1 MGGKPRE
8 HIPHTPA
15 EKAELVKFLVDLGY
29 VQYATPEFISKM
41 DALGYDSIEDL
52 PNLAQE
58 DDYEELGM
66 PEKHAEKIE
75 EAALKE
81 LLRRFLA
88 AIPEGSTAA
97 CTKLERHRPAGHHY
111 ALPAALPPAYAYAS
125 YTAQPHRLCVLPT
138 AAGME
143 KHLDR
148 FIENDYDE
156 IEDLE
161 DLDEDDAEE
170 LGLTAKEIE
179 VLSHRAEMHVAR
191 TVVTW
196 LLRTHRDRSQPSSEF
211 PFREPA
217 VYKPLLEAL
226 LQAGV
231 TEVEDVAHLKPGQVR
246 PLVRVRVR
254 VRVRI
259 RVSLTLILTRTLTA
273 DGMAKIVRLGF
284 MLLPCL
290 LIGGWAQ

>member
-1 MGGKPRE
+1 MGGKSTRE

-52 PNLAQE
+52 PNLAEE

-66 PEKHAEKIE
+66 PEKHAEKIQ

-97 CTKLERHRPAGHHY
+97 CTKLERHRAAGRPATVRAPGRS
-111 ALPAALPPAYAYAS
+111 PACVCLCS
-125 YTAQPHRLCVLPT
+125 YTAQPHSLCVLPT

-148 FIENDYDE
+148 FI
-156 IEDLE
+156 
-161 DLDEDDAEE
+161 
-170 LGLTAKEIE
+170 K
-179 VLSHRAEMHVAR
+179 
-191 TVVTW
+191 
-196 LLRTHRDRSQPSSEF
+196 
-211 PFREPA
+211 
-217 VYKPLLEAL
+217 
-226 LQAGV
+226 
-231 TEVEDVAHLKPGQVR
+231 VR
-246 PLVRVRVR
+246 R
-254 VRVRI
+254 RI
-259 RVSLTLILTRTLTA
+259 HS
-273 DGMAKIVRLGF
+273 
-284 MLLPCL
+284 
-290 LIGGWAQ
+290 

>member
-1 MGGKPRE
+1 MRTLLMLVAVLSPSIAGKKTGGVPIMGGKSRE

-97 CTKLERHRPAGHHY
+97 CTKLERHRPAGR
-111 ALPAALPPAYAYAS
+111 PP
-125 YTAQPHRLCVLPT
+125 
-138 AAGME
+138 
-143 KHLDR
+143 
-148 FIENDYDE
+148 
-156 IEDLE
+156 
-161 DLDEDDAEE
+161 
-170 LGLTAKEIE
+170 
-179 VLSHRAEMHVAR
+179 
-191 TVVTW
+191 
-196 LLRTHRDRSQPSSEF
+196 
-211 PFREPA
+211 
-217 VYKPLLEAL
+217 
-226 LQAGV
+226 
-231 TEVEDVAHLKPGQVR
+231 
-246 PLVRVRVR
+246 
-254 VRVRI
+254 
-259 RVSLTLILTRTLTA
+259 
-273 DGMAKIVRLGF
+273 
-284 MLLPCL
+284 
-290 LIGGWAQ
+290 

>member
-1 MGGKPRE
+1 MGGKSRE

-88 AIPEGSTAA
+88 AIPEGSTTA

-226 LQAGV
+226 L
-231 TEVEDVAHLKPGQVR
+231 R
-246 PLVRVRVR
+246 PLPRRP
-254 VRVRI
+254 
-259 RVSLTLILTRTLTA
+259 L
-273 DGMAKIVRLGF
+273 
-284 MLLPCL
+284 
-290 LIGGWAQ
+290 Q

>member
-1 MGGKPRE
+1 MGGKSRE

-29 VQYATPEFISKM
+29 VQYATPEFVSKM

-111 ALPAALPPAYAYAS
+111 ALPAALPPAYAYARTPRS
-125 YTAQPHRLCVLPT
+125 
-138 AAGME
+138 
-143 KHLDR
+143 
-148 FIENDYDE
+148 
-156 IEDLE
+156 
-161 DLDEDDAEE
+161 
-170 LGLTAKEIE
+170 LTASAK
-179 VLSHRAEMHVAR
+179 RYWPR
-191 TVVTW
+191 
-196 LLRTHRDRSQPSSEF
+196 F
-211 PFREPA
+211 PLYGKGP
-217 VYKPLLEAL
+217 
-226 LQAGV
+226 
-231 TEVEDVAHLKPGQVR
+231 PG
-246 PLVRVRVR
+246 
-254 VRVRI
+254 I
-259 RVSLTLILTRTLTA
+259 KLI
-273 DGMAKIVRLGF
+273 MI
-284 MLLPCL
+284 
-290 LIGGWAQ
+290 

>member
-97 CTKLERHRPAGHHY
+97 CTKLERHRPAGRPPLR
-111 ALPAALPPAYAYAS
+111 APGRSPACVCLCS
-125 YTAQPHRLCVLPT
+125 YTAR
-138 AAGME
+138 AAVPS
-143 KHLDR
+143 
-148 FIENDYDE
+148 
-156 IEDLE
+156 
-161 DLDEDDAEE
+161 A
-170 LGLTAKEIE
+170 
-179 VLSHRAEMHVAR
+179 VA
-191 TVVTW
+191 
-196 LLRTHRDRSQPSSEF
+196 P
-211 PFREPA
+211 
-217 VYKPLLEAL
+217 
-226 LQAGV
+226 
-231 TEVEDVAHLKPGQVR
+231 
-246 PLVRVRVR
+246 
-254 VRVRI
+254 
-259 RVSLTLILTRTLTA
+259 
-273 DGMAKIVRLGF
+273 
-284 MLLPCL
+284 
-290 LIGGWAQ
+290 

>member
-1 MGGKPRE
+1 MGGKSRE

-97 CTKLERHRPAGHHY
+97 CTKLERHRPAGRPPLR
-111 ALPAALPPAYAYAS
+111 APGRSPACVC
-125 YTAQPHRLCVLPT
+125 LCLV
-138 AAGME
+138 
-143 KHLDR
+143 
-148 FIENDYDE
+148 
-156 IEDLE
+156 
-161 DLDEDDAEE
+161 
-170 LGLTAKEIE
+170 
-179 VLSHRAEMHVAR
+179 HRAASQ
-191 TVVTW
+191 T
-196 LLRTHRDRSQPSSEF
+196 LRFANRCRHGEALGPLHRERLRRDRGS
-211 PFREPA
+211 
-217 VYKPLLEAL
+217 
-226 LQAGV
+226 G
-231 TEVEDVAHLKPGQVR
+231 
-246 PLVRVRVR
+246 
-254 VRVRI
+254 
-259 RVSLTLILTRTLTA
+259 
-273 DGMAKIVRLGF
+273 GF
-284 MLLPCL
+284 
-290 LIGGWAQ
+290 G

>member
-88 AIPEGSTAA
+88 AIPEGS
-97 CTKLERHRPAGHHY
+97 
-111 ALPAALPPAYAYAS
+111 
-125 YTAQPHRLCVLPT
+125 
-138 AAGME
+138 ME

-161 DLDEDDAEE
+161 DLDEDDAQE

-179 VLSHRAEMHVAR
+179 VLSPRAEMHVAR

-226 LQAGV
+226 LEAGV
-231 TEVEDVAHLKPGQVR
+231 TEVEDVAHLKPGQVAGLSDADLAKLQSD
-246 PLVRVRVR
+246 PRVLETVNKAE
-254 VRVRI
+254 
-259 RVSLTLILTRTLTA
+259 L
-273 DGMAKIVRLGF
+273 
-284 MLLPCL
+284 
-290 LIGGWAQ
+290 

>member
-1 MGGKPRE
+1 MGGKSRE

-88 AIPEGSTAA
+88 AIPEGS
-97 CTKLERHRPAGHHY
+97 
-111 ALPAALPPAYAYAS
+111 
-125 YTAQPHRLCVLPT
+125 
-138 AAGME
+138 ME

-226 LQAGV
+226 LEAGV
-231 TEVEDVAHLKPGQVR
+231 TEVEDLAHLKPGQVAGLSDVDLAKLQSD
-246 PLVRVRVR
+246 PRVLETVNKAE
-254 VRVRI
+254 
-259 RVSLTLILTRTLTA
+259 L
-273 DGMAKIVRLGF
+273 
-284 MLLPCL
+284 
-290 LIGGWAQ
+290 

>member
-88 AIPEGSTAA
+88 AIPEGS
-97 CTKLERHRPAGHHY
+97 
-111 ALPAALPPAYAYAS
+111 
-125 YTAQPHRLCVLPT
+125 
-138 AAGME
+138 ME

-161 DLDEDDAEE
+161 DLDEDDAQE

-231 TEVEDVAHLKPGQVR
+231 TEVEDVAHLKPGQVAGLSDADLAKLQSD
-246 PLVRVRVR
+246 PRVLETVNKAE
-254 VRVRI
+254 
-259 RVSLTLILTRTLTA
+259 L
-273 DGMAKIVRLGF
+273 
-284 MLLPCL
+284 
-290 LIGGWAQ
+290 

>member
-1 MGGKPRE
+1 MGGKSRE

-88 AIPEGSTAA
+88 AIPEGS
-97 CTKLERHRPAGHHY
+97 
-111 ALPAALPPAYAYAS
+111 
-125 YTAQPHRLCVLPT
+125 
-138 AAGME
+138 ME

-161 DLDEDDAEE
+161 DLDEDDAQE

-226 LQAGV
+226 LEAGV
-231 TEVEDVAHLKPGQVR
+231 TEVEDVAHLKPGQVAGLSDVDLAKLQSD
-246 PLVRVRVR
+246 PRVLETVNKAE
-254 VRVRI
+254 
-259 RVSLTLILTRTLTA
+259 L
-273 DGMAKIVRLGF
+273 
-284 MLLPCL
+284 
-290 LIGGWAQ
+290 

>member
-1 MGGKPRE
+1 MGGKSRE

-88 AIPEGSTAA
+88 AIPEGS
-97 CTKLERHRPAGHHY
+97 
-111 ALPAALPPAYAYAS
+111 
-125 YTAQPHRLCVLPT
+125 
-138 AAGME
+138 ME

-226 LQAGV
+226 LEAGV
-231 TEVEDVAHLKPGQVR
+231 TEVEDVAHLKPGQVAGLSDADLAKLQSD
-246 PLVRVRVR
+246 PRVLETVNKAE
-254 VRVRI
+254 
-259 RVSLTLILTRTLTA
+259 L
-273 DGMAKIVRLGF
+273 
-284 MLLPCL
+284 
-290 LIGGWAQ
+290 